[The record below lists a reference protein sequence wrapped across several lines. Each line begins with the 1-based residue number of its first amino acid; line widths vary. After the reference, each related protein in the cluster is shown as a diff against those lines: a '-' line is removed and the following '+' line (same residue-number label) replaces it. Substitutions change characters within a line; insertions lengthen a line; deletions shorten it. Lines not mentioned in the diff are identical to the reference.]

1 MVYRLLPLPPPPP
14 PSFCYNRDAA
24 AAAVVVDV
32 ERMMTVQ
39 SVECMND
46 AGDWMHVMVEAGQR
60 LRSSYCKLRP
70 LANDVLTAAFEN
82 IQKMKCICVCV
93 CVSARVR
100 LPQPQNIQKYKRYSL
115 I

>member
-1 MVYRLLPLPPPPP
+1 MVYRLLPLPPLPPPLP
-14 PSFCYNRDAA
+14 PSFCYNSDA
-24 AAAVVVDV
+24 AAAVVGV

-46 AGDWMHVMVEAGQR
+46 AGDWMHVRIMVAAGQR
-60 LRSSYCKLRP
+60 LRSSYCTLRP
-70 LANDVLTAAFEN
+70 LANDVLTAAFGN

-100 LPQPQNIQKYKRYSL
+100 LPQPQISYKIY
-115 I
+115 